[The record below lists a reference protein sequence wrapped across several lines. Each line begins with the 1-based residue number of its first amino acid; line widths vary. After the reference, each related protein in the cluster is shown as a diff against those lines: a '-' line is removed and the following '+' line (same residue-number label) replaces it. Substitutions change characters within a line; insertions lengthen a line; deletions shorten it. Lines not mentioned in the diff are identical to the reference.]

1 LHDRLRVAISIG
13 GIGFAILLVLLL
25 RGVMDGTV
33 AKSTTYIDHVGADV
47 VVARSGVTNMAL
59 STSVLAGDVVD
70 RIDDIPGVGTSSGIV
85 RLPAIVTVDGENRPA
100 TLIGYDVERRLGGPW
115 KLTDGR
121 NVEVDGEIVLD
132 QVLAGQ
138 FGASIGDSVRISE
151 REFRIVGLSGETAAI
166 AGKHVFVTRNAAADL
181 LGAPGL
187 VNFVLV
193 TADGLPADVLASRIE
208 EAVSGTS
215 ALSDSEISSND
226 RDLLGDLFVAPI
238 NVMSTIGFLVGL
250 AIIGLTMYTTTADR
264 LRDFGV
270 LKAIGAPAAYL
281 LRTVI
286 TQALVLGTG
295 GFVAGLIA
303 SIIAGPL
310 IVRLVPDIGVKINA
324 VPALWTLG
332 AVLVMSLLGA
342 VIPVARIAQV
352 DPLVVFR
359 R

>member
-1 LHDRLRVAISIG
+1 
-13 GIGFAILLVLLL
+13 
-25 RGVMDGTV
+25 
-33 AKSTTYIDHVGADV
+33 
-47 VVARSGVTNMAL
+47 
-59 STSVLAGDVVD
+59 
-70 RIDDIPGVGTSSGIV
+70 
-85 RLPAIVTVDGENRPA
+85 
-100 TLIGYDVERRLGGPW
+100 
-115 KLTDGR
+115 
-121 NVEVDGEIVLD
+121 
-132 QVLAGQ
+132 
-138 FGASIGDSVRISE
+138 
-151 REFRIVGLSGETAAI
+151 
-166 AGKHVFVTRNAAADL
+166 
-181 LGAPGL
+181 
-187 VNFVLV
+187 
-193 TADGLPADVLASRIE
+193 
-208 EAVSGTS
+208 
-215 ALSDSEISSND
+215 
-226 RDLLGDLFVAPI
+226 
-238 NVMSTIGFLVGL
+238 MSTIGFLVGL